1 MSNETLPAQIEV
13 SAQAWRAYVL
23 AKGRATAAAKEAE
36 VARLVLGLPDT
47 PELVE
52 MLGATEENGASAVLT
67 DGNGAP
73 LGKLAVS
80 YRSAYAVKAGWVARL
95 T

>member
-1 MSNETLPAQIEV
+1 MNETIPAQIEV
-13 SAQAWRAYVL
+13 EASAWRAYVI
-23 AKGRATAAAKEAE
+23 AKAKATAATKEAE
-36 VARLVLGLPDT
+36 VARLVIGLPDT
-47 PELVE
+47 AELVSL
-52 MLGATEENGASAVLT
+52 LGATEADGGSAVLT